1 MISGGNLDSST
12 KMWGANKTGGWESW
26 NEMRGGGDTLD
37 FLGILLEENISLRKY
52 FKYSY
57 NKIAKDRLVI

>member
-1 MISGGNLDSST
+1 MIFRGNLDSST
-12 KMWGANKTGGWESW
+12 KMGEANKTGGWESW
-26 NEMRGGGDTLD
+26 NEMRGVGDTID
-37 FLGILLEENISLRKY
+37 VLGILLEENISWRKY